1 VAINGYLLFEH
12 AVFVSKKQSP
22 FTLAKSVLIGDY
34 STYTIGKAPKNP
46 QNLDCLNIFLA
57 N

>member
-12 AVFVSKKQSP
+12 AVFVLKKHSP
-22 FTLAKSVLIGDY
+22 FPLATSVLIVDY
-34 STYTIGKAPKNP
+34 CTYTIGKAPKNP